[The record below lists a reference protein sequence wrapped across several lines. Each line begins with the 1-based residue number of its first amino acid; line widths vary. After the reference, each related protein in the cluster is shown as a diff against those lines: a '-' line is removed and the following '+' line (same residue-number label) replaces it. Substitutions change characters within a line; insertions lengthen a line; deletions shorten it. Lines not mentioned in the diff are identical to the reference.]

1 MSFRL
6 SIALFLFFSVSY
18 LLQSYFLLPIE
29 AHLRNDPSVELYS
42 FCYLPHGFKAIAVVL
57 TGGQALIPMLFA
69 NIVVDLSSGMEF
81 ARAIKAAV
89 LGTGCFAVALITLN
103 LLRTQPI
110 FSSPFNSSSP
120 SMQNLSSLLAIALI
134 SSFVNGLASSVFWGS
149 KINEVAVMFFIGDLI
164 GSVVVFGLFHL
175 MNKKMLMLI
184 KNLRVSAKARIQ

>member
-18 LLQSYFLLPIE
+18 LLQSYCLLPIE

-89 LGTGCFAVALITLN
+89 LGTGCFAVTLITLN

-120 SMQNLSSLLAIALI
+120 SMQNLSALLAIALI
-134 SSFVNGLASSVFWGS
+134 SSFVNGLTSSAFWGNG
-149 KINEVAVMFFIGDLI
+149 IDEIAIMFFIGDII
-164 GSVVVFGLFHL
+164 GTCVVFGFFHM
-175 MNKKMLMLI
+175 MNKKMLTFFQQLT
-184 KNLRVSAKARIQ
+184 NPQTEVL

>member
-18 LLQSYFLLPIE
+18 LLQSYCLLPIE
-29 AHLRNDPSVELYS
+29 AHLRNDLSVELYS

-120 SMQNLSSLLAIALI
+120 SLQNLSALLAIALI
-134 SSFVNGLASSVFWGS
+134 SSFVNGLTSSAFWGNG
-149 KINEVAVMFFIGDLI
+149 IDEIAIMFFIGDII
-164 GSVVVFGLFHL
+164 GTCVVFGFFHM
-175 MNKKMLMLI
+175 MNKKMLTFLQQLT
-184 KNLRVSAKARIQ
+184 NPQTEVL

>member
-18 LLQSYFLLPIE
+18 LLQSYCLLPIE

-120 SMQNLSSLLAIALI
+120 SLQNLSALLAIALI
-134 SSFVNGLASSVFWGS
+134 SSFVNGLTSSAFWGNG
-149 KINEVAVMFFIGDLI
+149 IDEIAIMFFIGDII
-164 GSVVVFGLFHL
+164 GTCVVFGFFHM
-175 MNKKMLMLI
+175 MNKKMLTFLQQLT
-184 KNLRVSAKARIQ
+184 NPQTEVL

>member
-18 LLQSYFLLPIE
+18 LLQSYCLLPIE

-120 SMQNLSSLLAIALI
+120 SMQNLSALLAIALI
-134 SSFVNGLASSVFWGS
+134 SSFVNGLTSSAFWGNG
-149 KINEVAVMFFIGDLI
+149 IDEIAIMVFIGDII
-164 GSVVVFGLFHL
+164 GTCVVFGFFHM
-175 MNKKMLMLI
+175 MNKKMLTFLQQLT
-184 KNLRVSAKARIQ
+184 NPQTEVL

>member
-18 LLQSYFLLPIE
+18 LLQSYCLLPIE

-57 TGGQALIPMLFA
+57 TGGQALVPMLFA

-120 SMQNLSSLLAIALI
+120 SMQNLSALLAIALI
-134 SSFVNGLASSVFWGS
+134 SSFVNGLTSSAFWGNG
-149 KINEVAVMFFIGDLI
+149 IDEIAIMFFIGDII
-164 GSVVVFGLFHL
+164 GTCVVFGFFHM
-175 MNKKMLMLI
+175 MNKKMLTFLQQLT
-184 KNLRVSAKARIQ
+184 NPQTEVL

>member
-18 LLQSYFLLPIE
+18 LLQSYCLLPIE

-120 SMQNLSSLLAIALI
+120 SLQNLSALLAIALI
-134 SSFVNGLASSVFWGS
+134 SSFVNGLTSSAFWGNG
-149 KINEVAVMFFIGDLI
+149 IDEIAIMFFIGDII
-164 GSVVVFGLFHL
+164 GTCVVFGFFHM
-175 MNKKMLMLI
+175 MNKKMLTFFQQLT
-184 KNLRVSAKARIQ
+184 NPQTEVL